1 MELNA
6 KNRKLNTVQFD
17 FTLAKVIMMIM
28 CIAGMRIVVLVVFRS
43 HFYEYVRDRL
53 KIGVKF

>member
-6 KNRKLNTVQFD
+6 KNRKLNTVQFY
-17 FTLAKVIMMIM
+17 FALPKVIMI
-28 CIAGMRIVVLVVFRS
+28 IMRITGMEIVVVVVFCS
-43 HFYEYVRDRL
+43 HFYEYVSDRV